1 VGVLPPTCRQGEED
15 LMITSYATSVDR
27 LRWRD
32 RGVVLGGMP
41 GTWDERG
48 ARITAILNEAPL
60 PRIGLSGLAWLGNRM
75 GR

>member
-1 VGVLPPTCRQGEED
+1 MGVPPSTCRQGEED
-15 LMITSYATSVDR
+15 RMIARCATSVDG

-48 ARITAILNEAPL
+48 ARITAIFREGPL